1 MKPAKNNRPRL
12 LAGVL
17 LVTLAAGGALEG
29 CTALPALGDRTV
41 TSAVRDTDNTRLGKG
56 VVAATSEHPGKAG
69 LISLSG
75 GRAAFAARAMLANA
89 AERTL
94 DVQYYMWH
102 NDTTGK
108 LLFDALRTAAGRG
121 VRVRLLLDDNN
132 TTGMD
137 QLLLALDAL
146 PNMEVRLFNPFAMRT
161 MRPLGYLTDFKRLN
175 RRMHNKSFTADNQV
189 TIVGGRNIGNE
200 YFDAGSDVLFVDL
213 DVIALGPVVH
223 EVSQDFDAYWN
234 SKSAYPVNLL
244 IKPDPDAHPL
254 AALDKIAGDP
264 DAQQYLEEVK
274 NTPFVEKLTD
284 HSVKLEWAATQFVS
298 DDPGKVLGQAS
309 NAEKMTPQLRELMGT
324 PKREIQLV
332 SPYFVPGERGYEA
345 FANLRKQ
352 GKDVR
357 ILTNSLEATD
367 VAAVHAGYAKWRAPL
382 LQSGVVLYELR
393 AAPGLPSRKSIIG
406 TGSGSG
412 AGSGSTGGSSGSSLH
427 AKTFEVDDE
436 RIFIGS
442 YNVDPR
448 SRELNTEM
456 GLVVDS
462 PLMARQLSAS
472 FQQNMTE
479 RAYQVKL
486 APDGSLYWIGSQ
498 KGIVT
503 RYDTE
508 PGTTFLQRLG
518 VKVLSWLPIDSL
530 L

>member
-1 MKPAKNNRPRL
+1 MR
-12 LAGVL
+12 AGAFL
-17 LVTLAAGGALEG
+17 KGGAALVLVAAAAFG
-29 CTALPALGDRTV
+29 CASLPPLAERGVSSALI
-41 TSAVRDTDNTRLGKG
+41 DTDGTRLG
-56 VVAATSEHPGKAG
+56 AAVTPLVQAHPG
-69 LISLSG
+69 LSG
-75 GRAAFAARAMLANA
+75 IYPLVEGRDAFAARALLAQR
-89 AERTL
+89 AERSL
-94 DVQYYMWH
+94 DLQYYIWR
-102 NDTTGK
+102 NDLTGV
-108 LLFDALRTAAGRG
+108 LMLDALRSAAARG

-132 TTGMD
+132 TAGLDPM
-137 QLLLALDAL
+137 LAALDRD
-146 PNMEVRLFNPFAMRT
+146 PNIEVRLFNPFTWRAWRS
-161 MRPLGYLTDFKRLN
+161 LGYLTDFSRLN

>member
-1 MKPAKNNRPRL
+1 MSKKRRVL
-12 LAGVL
+12 GGL
-17 LVTLAAGGALEG
+17 LVLALASGGALEG
-29 CTALPALGDRTV
+29 CTALPAMGNRTV
-41 TSAVRDTDNTRLGKG
+41 TSAVVDTDNTRLGKG

-75 GRAAFAARAMLANA
+75 GRAAFAARSMLANA

-102 NDTTGK
+102 ADTTGK
-108 LLFDALRTAAGRG
+108 LLFASLKAAAARG

-137 QLLLALDAL
+137 QLLLALDNQ
-146 PNMEVRLFNPFAMRT
+146 PNMEVRLFNPFAMRK

-189 TIVGGRNIGNE
+189 TIVGGRNIGDE
-200 YFDAGSDVLFVDL
+200 YFDAGNDVLFIDL

-223 EVSQDFDAYWN
+223 EVSQDFDTYWN
-234 SKSAYPVNLL
+234 SKSAYPVKLL
-244 IKPDPDAHPL
+244 IKPDPDARPL
-254 AALDKIAGDP
+254 AAIDAIATDP
-264 DAQQYLEEVK
+264 DAQQYLDEVK
-274 NTPFVEKLTD
+274 NTPFVEQLTD
-284 HSVKLEWAATQFVS
+284 RSVKLEWAATQFVS
-298 DDPGKVLGQAS
+298 DSPAKVLGEAS
-309 NAEKMTPQLRELMGT
+309 EAEKLTPQLHDLLGK
-324 PKREIQLV
+324 PKQSIDLV
-332 SPYFVPGERGYEA
+332 SPYFVPGERGYET
-345 FANLRKQ
+345 FAGLREQ
-352 GKDVR
+352 GKDIR

-367 VAAVHAGYAKWRAPL
+367 VAAVHAGYSKWRAPL
-382 LQSGVVLYELR
+382 LKTGVTLYELR
-393 AAPGLPSRKSIIG
+393 ASPGAPSRKSIIG

-412 AGSGSTGGSSGSSLH
+412 AGTGSSGGSSGSSLH
-427 AKTFEVDDE
+427 AKTFEVDGE
-436 RIFIGS
+436 KIFIGS

-462 PLMARQLSAS
+462 PTMAKQLSDS
-472 FQQNMTE
+472 FAKNMTE

-486 APDGSLYWIGSQ
+486 APDGSLYWIGTQ
-498 KGIVT
+498 KGVVT

-508 PGTTFLQRLG
+508 PGATLLRRIS
-518 VKVLSWLPIDSL
+518 VKILSWLPIDWL